1 MKQLNRNIIFNQV
14 SNFYK
19 EIRKDDI
26 LGPIFN
32 RIVTD
37 WENHLELITDFWMN
51 SINFKGNYSGNPV
64 KKHFEVDKKVNHTI
78 SQEHFAQWLK
88 IWSETCD
95 KNLDKELAFTLKN
108 KARKMSTMLFINI
121 FQNR

>member
-1 MKQLNRNIIFNQV
+1 M
-14 SNFYK
+14 
-19 EIRKDDI
+19 

-32 RIVTD
+32 KTVKD
-37 WENHLELITDFWMN
+37 WDTHLELITDFWMN
-51 SINFKGNYSGNPV
+51 SIHLKGNYIGNPV
-64 KKHFEVDKKVNHTI
+64 KKHIEVDKFCSHAITQN
-78 SQEHFAQWLK
+78 HFAQWLN

-95 KNLDKELAFTLKN
+95 ENLEKELAFSLKN